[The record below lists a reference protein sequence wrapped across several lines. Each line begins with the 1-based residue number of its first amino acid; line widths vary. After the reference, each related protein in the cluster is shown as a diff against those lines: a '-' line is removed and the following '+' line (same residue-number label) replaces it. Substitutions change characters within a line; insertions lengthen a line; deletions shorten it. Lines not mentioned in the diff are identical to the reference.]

1 VIGLIGDTPPTAP
14 RPSVQMVRIEEAPLI
29 NGVLDEAVWARAA
42 LIHDL
47 KQVEPVEGA
56 PPSERTE
63 VRLLFD
69 AEHLYIGVRCFD
81 SEPDKIIATQSAR
94 DALLDY
100 DDRIE
105 IILDTYLDRRNAYFF
120 QMSPA
125 GSKGDALI
133 SSNGADFNK
142 PWDGIWEGKAVI
154 DELGWC
160 MEVALPFATLGF
172 DPDQDA
178 FGFNLNRYIKRKGE
192 LVRWASPRNDT
203 PIFLISA
210 AGDLRGLT
218 GLQQGLGID
227 VVPYFHIDWTNARL
241 EGDEDLI
248 GRPGLDAYWRITPSL
263 QAILTVGTDFAETEV
278 DERQINLTRFPLF
291 FPEKRDFF
299 LQDAGIFRFADTS
312 PALIPFFSRR
322 IGLSGDGDE
331 VPILFGTKLAGRHD
345 DWNIG
350 LLQVRTEE
358 TNSQEA
364 KDLYVARISRNIG
377 SESTLGGIFTHGN
390 PDGPENNQVYGL
402 DWNFRT
408 SQWRTNQS
416 LRSSVWLL
424 RSETEGGSG
433 DDLAGGASLEG
444 PNDLWRWRASAR
456 EVQENFRPALGFAPR
471 TGVRNYL
478 ARVAYQP
485 RPGNAVRQYEF
496 SAEGEVYTDLD
507 GELETA
513 RVELQPF
520 GAEFE
525 SEDALRFEVE
535 GLRDVLAD
543 DFEIKDGIVIPASSY
558 DYGRVRLEL
567 NTSLR
572 RPVSA
577 ELTLEGGTFYD
588 GTRED
593 VALDVGWRPSRLFNT
608 SLGYQISRVD
618 LEDGSFTTH
627 IGTWRSN
634 IAFTPDIDWNNFV
647 QFDNQSDTLGW
658 NSRLRWILSPGRD
671 LYIVWNQSVERQ
683 GDSIV
688 PLFQEAALKLGWT
701 LRF

>member
-1 VIGLIGDTPPTAP
+1 VIGLFGDTPPAAP
-14 RPSVQMVRIEEAPLI
+14 RPSVQMVRIAEAPLI
-29 NGVLDEAVWARAA
+29 DGVLDEAVWAQAA
-42 LIHDL
+42 LIQDL

-63 VRLLFD
+63 VRLLYD
-69 AEHLYIGVRCFD
+69 AEHLYIGIRCFD
-81 SEPDKIIATQSAR
+81 SEPDRIIATQSAR
-94 DALLDY
+94 DAQLDP

-133 SSNGADFNK
+133 TSNGADFNK

-172 DPDQDA
+172 DPSSDA
-178 FGFNLNRYIKRKGE
+178 FGFNVNRHIKRKGE
-192 LVRWASPRNDT
+192 VVRWASPRNDT
-203 PIFLISA
+203 PIFLIAA
-210 AGDLRGLT
+210 AGDLRGLS
-218 GLQQGLGID
+218 GLQQGLGLD
-227 VVPYFHIDWTNARL
+227 VVPYFHVDWTNARL
-241 EGDEDLI
+241 EGDDDLI

-263 QAILTVGTDFAETEV
+263 QAILTVRTDFAETEV

-322 IGLSGDGDE
+322 IGLSSDGNE

-358 TNSQEA
+358 TGEQDA

-390 PDGPENNQVYGL
+390 PDAPERNQVYGL
-402 DWNFRT
+402 DWNYRT
-408 SQWRTNQS
+408 SEWRTNQS
-416 LRSSVWLL
+416 LRSSVWML
-424 RSETEGGSG
+424 RSETEGLSG
-433 DDLAGGASLEG
+433 DDLAYGASLEG
-444 PNDLWRWRASAR
+444 PNDLWRWRAAAR
-456 EVQENFRPALGFAPR
+456 EVQENFDPALGFAPR
-471 TGVRNYL
+471 VGVRNYL
-478 ARVAYQP
+478 ARAAYQP

-496 SAEGEVYTDLD
+496 SAEGELYTDLD

-525 SEDALRFEVE
+525 TEDALRLELE
-535 GLRDVLAD
+535 GIRDVLTE
-543 DFEIKDGIVIPASSY
+543 DFEINDGIVIPAESY
-558 DYGRVRLEL
+558 DYGRVRLEF
-567 NTSLR
+567 NSSLR
-572 RPVSA
+572 RAVSA
-577 ELTLEGGTFYD
+577 ELTFETGSFYD
-588 GTRED
+588 GTRND
-593 VALDVGWRPSRLFNT
+593 VEVEIAWRQSRWFNT
-608 SLGYQISRVD
+608 SLGYETSHVD
-618 LEDGSFTTH
+618 LDAGAFTTH
-627 IGTWRSN
+627 LGVWRSN
-634 IAFTPDIDWNNFV
+634 VAFTPDIDWNNFV

-671 LYIVWNQSVERQ
+671 LFIVWNQSVERT

-688 PLFQEAALKLGWT
+688 PLYQEAALKLGWT